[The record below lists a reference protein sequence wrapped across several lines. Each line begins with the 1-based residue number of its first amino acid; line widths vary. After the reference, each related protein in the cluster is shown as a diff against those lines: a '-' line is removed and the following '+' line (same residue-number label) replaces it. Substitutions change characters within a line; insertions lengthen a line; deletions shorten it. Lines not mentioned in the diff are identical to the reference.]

1 MIVALKCNSYTTTED
16 AVSAGSLE
24 PAGAALGL
32 SKKKRG
38 EGQWAA
44 TQDSG
49 PLSLRTCLRL
59 LLKQNPSQVCALIVL
74 LLGNKSSNPGEKVK
88 FDCTANSSPEVTII
102 KLNDYIANNCHH
114 KSVRLRSIF
123 ALNVQMPKPTST

>member
-1 MIVALKCNSYTTTED
+1 MIVALKGDSYTTTEG

-32 SKKKRG
+32 SKKRRG
-38 EGQWAA
+38 ERQWVA

-49 PLSLRTCLRL
+49 LLSPRTCLRL
-59 LLKQNPSQVCALIVL
+59 LLKQNPSQVCTLIVL

-114 KSVRLRSIF
+114 KLVRLRSVF